1 MTCALA
7 FAGSVLARLLDA
19 DKRDRSAHGGGS
31 TLEAAFAVAS
41 EGQLFGLL
49 ASWLTLNFRWVQL
62 QHPGATLAMEQLV
75 LAASPVVAL
84 VSLAR
89 GLVAAVGAG
98 QAPFHLMAAAI
109 LLHYAFLARPLR
121 SSFVSHAKA
130 GSDPYAPAAAITN
143 PAHAAM
149 YFQ

>member
-1 MTCALA
+1 MIAVWMTCALA

-75 LAASPVVAL
+75 LAASP
-84 VSLAR
+84 
-89 GLVAAVGAG
+89 
-98 QAPFHLMAAAI
+98 
-109 LLHYAFLARPLR
+109 
-121 SSFVSHAKA
+121 
-130 GSDPYAPAAAITN
+130 
-143 PAHAAM
+143 
-149 YFQ
+149 